1 MSSQQSQFS
10 IAIVRM
16 KSMDEGH
23 GLTENEGYSAAGDA
37 VM

>member
-1 MSSQQSQFS
+1 
-10 IAIVRM
+10 M

-37 VM
+37 VMWTVEQVYLLF